1 MACLFSK
8 ETAFGRMRGY
18 RICNRWKE
26 TGVLRCPEGKCRLYK
41 PNPHD
46 TLLERRIEARLG
58 DSLGCWCSDKA
69 AQAEAL
75 RTVAGKIQE
84 KIAELE
90 ETRQPAQTPDHS
102 GKFVARDCINWS
114 NNDHCAITKCNYC
127 HPNCKGYVRYK

>member
-1 MACLFSK
+1 MNCCEVKLVQHGDEIKVEFDCETHCQEGRCKHQGNWSHYAGGTCSK
-8 ETAFGRMRGY
+8 
-18 RICNRWKE
+18 
-26 TGVLRCPEGKCRLYK
+26 
-41 PNPHD
+41 
-46 TLLERRIEARLG
+46 ARLG
-58 DSLGCWCSDKA
+58 DSVGCWCTDKA

-75 RTVAGKIQE
+75 RTVVGKIQE

-90 ETRQPAQTPDHS
+90 ETRPPAQTPDHS